1 MIWLHKQKESQ
12 PLNVEKHKWWSNSG
26 WTFLTVFIW
35 EILEEVLENIIAFG
49 ISALFSTIFLLL
61 ATQGIKLCIKKVIRF
76 LVPFVKRY
84 TYKEGNDKVKF
95 LKNYWTK
102 VWGNK
107 ITGTSA
113 GIGFAGL
120 SYFQTFIPFA
130 THCWWIAL
138 IVFVVFF
145 NLAVFFGGETLSQ
158 IQERIAQSTIKKE
171 EQAIIKEAQKR
182 LKQIEKKASQTE
194 AEKMKND
201 AKEKANAEKEAKVK
215 QAMAEIQ
222 AKAQADAQK

>member
-1 MIWLHKQKESQ
+1 MNYEPKQNEIPAVQKM
-12 PLNVEKHKWWSNSG
+12 KWWVNGG
-26 WTFLTVFIW
+26 WTALTVFIW
-35 EILEEVLENIIAFG
+35 EILEEFLENFIAFG
-49 ISALFSTIFLLL
+49 ISAIFSTAFLLL
-61 ATQGIKLCIKKVIRF
+61 ATQGIKLTIKKGVKF
-76 LVPFVKRY
+76 LVPIVKRY

-107 ITGTSA
+107 ITGASA

-145 NLAVFFGGETLSQ
+145 NLAVFFGGETLAQ
-158 IQERIAQSTIKKE
+158 IQDRLAQATLKKE
-171 EQAIIKEAQKR
+171 EQAIVKEAQKR
-182 LKQIEKKASQTE
+182 LKQIEKKATQTE
-194 AEKMKND
+194 TEKLKND
-201 AKEKANAEKEAKVK
+201 AKEKANAEKEARV
-215 QAMAEIQ
+215 QEAMA
-222 AKAQADAQK
+222 KLQADAQSNAQGN

>member
-1 MIWLHKQKESQ
+1 MLPKHETHT
-12 PLNVEKHKWWSNSG
+12 LNKWKWWSAGG

-61 ATQGIKLCIKKVIRF
+61 ATQGIKLGIKKFIRF
-76 LVPFVKRY
+76 LMPIIKQY

-107 ITGTSA
+107 ITGTSV

-120 SYFQTFIPFA
+120 SYFQTFIPVA
-130 THCWWIAL
+130 THCMWIAL
-138 IVFVVFF
+138 AVFVVFY
-145 NLAVFFGGETLSQ
+145 NLAVFFGGETLMQ
-158 IQERIAQSTIKKE
+158 IQNRIAEATLKKD

-182 LKQIEKKASQTE
+182 LKQIEKTATQTE
-194 AEKMKND
+194 AEKLKNE
-201 AKEKANAEKEAKVK
+201 AKEKANAEKEAKVQ
-215 QAMAEIQ
+215 QAMAQLQ
-222 AKAQADAQK
+222 AKAKADAQGN